1 MNRGSIWWLSFH
13 LCSDRASIKP
23 LMDQRLVVVA
33 NRLPVRRE
41 EDGSWAP
48 SPGGLVTAL
57 TPILQR
63 GGTWIGWAGVG
74 RGPSESFRINNI
86 DHVAVSV
93 SDAEID
99 DYYLGFCNG
108 TLWPLFHDGVRA
120 PEYHRRWWNAYQR
133 VNQRYAE
140 AVLEHANPG
149 DLIWVHDYHLL
160 LLPQMLREASP
171 DVEIRFFLHIPF
183 PPVEL
188 YARLPWRRQLIEGM
202 LAADVIGFQTE
213 SSTANF
219 KKAAGVFAG
228 AEAQDRLVR
237 IGSRSIR
244 TMAAPISVDFDSYND
259 VAGTPRIDERVSSVR
274 DELGNPEHI
283 FLGADRL
290 DYTKGI
296 DVRLRAFATLLRQN
310 PHLADTSK
318 LVQIVVPSRQTI
330 GEYSDMRDE
339 IERLAGRINSVHGER
354 HRMPVHYTYESL
366 EREELVAYYKAADVM
381 VVTPLVDGMNLVAK
395 EFVASRV
402 DEDGVLLLS
411 EFAGAAHELSE
422 AVLVNPYD
430 IDGVAL
436 AMRQAIELEP
446 AERLR
451 RMREMR
457 NTVRENDLEAW
468 TRRILD
474 PDLVAISA

>member
-1 MNRGSIWWLSFH
+1 M
-13 LCSDRASIKP
+13 
-23 LMDQRLVVVA
+23 
-33 NRLPVRRE
+33 
-41 EDGSWAP
+41 
-48 SPGGLVTAL
+48 
-57 TPILQR
+57 
-63 GGTWIGWAGVG
+63 
-74 RGPSESFRINNI
+74 NNI

-93 SDAEID
+93 SDTEMD

-108 TLWPLFHDGVRA
+108 TLWPLFHDGIRA
-120 PEYHRRWWNAYQR
+120 PEYHRRWWNAYRR

-140 AVLEHANPG
+140 AVLEHANRG

-160 LLPQMLREASP
+160 LLPQILREASP
-171 DVEIRFFLHIPF
+171 DLEIRFFLHIPF

-202 LAADVIGFQTE
+202 LASDVIGFQTE

-219 KKAAGVFAG
+219 RKAASVFAA
-228 AEAQDRLVR
+228 AEVQDRLVR
-237 IGSRSIR
+237 IGSRLIK

-259 VAGTPRIDERVSSVR
+259 VAATRLIDERVSSIR

-310 PHLADTSK
+310 PHLADTTK

-330 GEYSDMRDE
+330 GGYSDMRDE

-395 EFVASRV
+395 EYVASRV

-411 EFAGAAHELSE
+411 EFAGAAHELSA

-457 NTVRENDLEAW
+457 NTVREHDLEAW

-474 PDLVAISA
+474 PDLAAISA

>member
-1 MNRGSIWWLSFH
+1 
-13 LCSDRASIKP
+13 
-23 LMDQRLVVVA
+23 VVVA

-57 TPILQR
+57 TPILER

-74 RGPSESFRINNI
+74 SGPAETFRVNNI
-86 DHVAVSV
+86 NHVAVSV
-93 SDAEID
+93 SDVEID

-108 TLWPLFHDGVRA
+108 TLWPLFHDGIRT
-120 PEYHRRWWNAYQR
+120 PEYHRRWWNAYRR

-140 AVLEHANPG
+140 AVLEHSNPG

-171 DVEIRFFLHIPF
+171 DIEIRFFLHIPF

-202 LAADVIGFQTE
+202 LASDVVGFQTE

-219 KKAAGVFAG
+219 RRAASVFAG
-228 AEAQDRLVR
+228 AEVQDRLVR
-237 IGSRSIR
+237 MGGRSIK

-259 VAGTPRIDERVSSVR
+259 VAATPLIDERVSSIR

-310 PHLADTSK
+310 PQLADSSK

-366 EREELVAYYKAADVM
+366 EREELVAYYRAADVM
-381 VVTPLVDGMNLVAK
+381 VVTPLIDGMNLVAK
-395 EFVASRV
+395 EYVASRV

-411 EFAGAAHELSE
+411 EFAGAAHELSA

-474 PDLVAISA
+474 PDLATISA

>member
-1 MNRGSIWWLSFH
+1 
-13 LCSDRASIKP
+13 
-23 LMDQRLVVVA
+23 MDQPLVVVA

-57 TPILQR
+57 TPILER

-74 RGPSESFRINNI
+74 SGPAETFRVNNI
-86 DHVAVSV
+86 NHVAVSV
-93 SDAEID
+93 SDVEID

-108 TLWPLFHDGVRA
+108 TLWPLFHDGIRT
-120 PEYHRRWWNAYQR
+120 PEYHRRWWNAYRR

-140 AVLEHANPG
+140 AVLEHSNPG

-171 DVEIRFFLHIPF
+171 DIEIRFFLHIPF

-202 LAADVIGFQTE
+202 LASDVVGFQTE

-219 KKAAGVFAG
+219 RRAASVFAG
-228 AEAQDRLVR
+228 AEVQDRLVR
-237 IGSRSIR
+237 MGGRSIK

-259 VAGTPRIDERVSSVR
+259 VAATPLIDERVSSIR

-310 PHLADTSK
+310 PQLADSSK

-366 EREELVAYYKAADVM
+366 EREELVAYYRAADVM
-381 VVTPLVDGMNLVAK
+381 VVTPLIDGMNLVAK
-395 EFVASRV
+395 EYVASRV

-411 EFAGAAHELSE
+411 EFAGAAHELSA

-474 PDLVAISA
+474 PDLATISA

>member
-1 MNRGSIWWLSFH
+1 MEQ
-13 LCSDRASIKP
+13 P
-23 LMDQRLVVVA
+23 LVVVA

-41 EDGSWAP
+41 EGGSWAP

-74 RGPSESFRINNI
+74 SGPSESFRINNI

-93 SDAEID
+93 SDTEMD

-108 TLWPLFHDGVRA
+108 TLWPLFHDGIRA
-120 PEYHRRWWNAYQR
+120 PEYHRRWWNAYRR

-140 AVLEHANPG
+140 AVLEHANRG

-160 LLPQMLREASP
+160 LLPQILREASP
-171 DVEIRFFLHIPF
+171 DLEIRFFLHIPF

-202 LAADVIGFQTE
+202 LASDVIGFQTE

-219 KKAAGVFAG
+219 RKAASVFAG
-228 AEAQDRLVR
+228 AEVQDRLVR
-237 IGSRSIR
+237 IGSRLIK

-259 VAGTPRIDERVSSVR
+259 VAATPLIDERVSSIR

-310 PHLADTSK
+310 PHLADTTK

-330 GEYSDMRDE
+330 GGYSDMRDE

-395 EFVASRV
+395 EYVASRV

-411 EFAGAAHELSE
+411 EFAGAAHELSA

-457 NTVRENDLEAW
+457 NTVREHDLEAW

-474 PDLVAISA
+474 PDLAVISA

>member
-1 MNRGSIWWLSFH
+1 
-13 LCSDRASIKP
+13 
-23 LMDQRLVVVA
+23 MDQPLVVVA

-41 EDGSWAP
+41 DDGSWAP

-57 TPILQR
+57 TPILER

-74 RGPSESFRINNI
+74 SGPAETFRVNNI
-86 DHVAVSV
+86 NHVAVSV
-93 SDAEID
+93 SEAEID

-108 TLWPLFHDGVRA
+108 TLWPLFHDGIRT
-120 PEYHRRWWNAYQR
+120 PEYHRRWWNAYRR

-140 AVLEHANPG
+140 AVLEHSNPG

-171 DVEIRFFLHIPF
+171 EIEIRFFLHIPF

-202 LAADVIGFQTE
+202 LASDVVGFQTE
-213 SSTANF
+213 SSAANF
-219 KKAAGVFAG
+219 RRAARLF
-228 AEAQDRLVR
+228 AEAEVQERVVR
-237 IGSRSIR
+237 TDGRSIK
-244 TMAAPISVDFDSYND
+244 TMAAPISVDFDSYSD
-259 VAGTPRIDERVSSVR
+259 VAVTPRIDERVSSIR
-274 DELGNPEHI
+274 DELGNPQHI

-381 VVTPLVDGMNLVAK
+381 VVTPLIDGMNLVAK
-395 EFVASRV
+395 EYVASRV

-411 EFAGAAHELSE
+411 EFAGAAHELSA

-436 AMRQAIELEP
+436 AMSQAIELEP

-457 NTVRENDLEAW
+457 STVRENDLEAW

-474 PDLVAISA
+474 PNLATISA

>member
-1 MNRGSIWWLSFH
+1 
-13 LCSDRASIKP
+13 
-23 LMDQRLVVVA
+23 MDQPLVVVA

-57 TPILQR
+57 TPILER

-74 RGPSESFRINNI
+74 SGPAETFRVNNI
-86 DHVAVSV
+86 NHVAVSV

-108 TLWPLFHDGVRA
+108 TLWPLFHDGIRT
-120 PEYHRRWWNAYQR
+120 PEYHRRWWNAYRR

-140 AVLEHANPG
+140 AVLEHSNPG

-171 DVEIRFFLHIPF
+171 DIEIRFFLHIPF

-202 LAADVIGFQTE
+202 LASDVVGFQTE

-219 KKAAGVFAG
+219 RRAASVFAG
-228 AEAQDRLVR
+228 AEVQEPLVR
-237 IGSRSIR
+237 IDGRSIK
-244 TMAAPISVDFDSYND
+244 TMAAPISVAFDAYND
-259 VAGTPRIDERVSSVR
+259 VAATPLIDERVSSIR

-310 PHLADTSK
+310 PQLADSSK

-366 EREELVAYYKAADVM
+366 EREELVAYYRAADVM
-381 VVTPLVDGMNLVAK
+381 VVTPLIDGMNLVAK
-395 EFVASRV
+395 EYVASRV

-411 EFAGAAHELSE
+411 EFAGAAHELSA

-474 PDLVAISA
+474 PDLATISA

>member
-1 MNRGSIWWLSFH
+1 
-13 LCSDRASIKP
+13 
-23 LMDQRLVVVA
+23 MDQPLVVVA

-57 TPILQR
+57 TPILER

-74 RGPSESFRINNI
+74 SGPAETFRVNNI
-86 DHVAVSV
+86 NHVAVSV
-93 SDAEID
+93 SDVEID

-108 TLWPLFHDGVRA
+108 TLWPLFHDGIRT
-120 PEYHRRWWNAYQR
+120 PEYHRRWWNAYRR

-140 AVLEHANPG
+140 AVLEHSNPG

-171 DVEIRFFLHIPF
+171 DIEIRFFLHIPF

-202 LAADVIGFQTE
+202 LASDVVGFQTE

-219 KKAAGVFAG
+219 RRAASVFAG
-228 AEAQDRLVR
+228 AEVQDRLVR
-237 IGSRSIR
+237 MGGRSIK

-259 VAGTPRIDERVSSVR
+259 VAATPLIDERVSSIR

-310 PHLADTSK
+310 PQLADSSK

-366 EREELVAYYKAADVM
+366 EREELVAYYRAADVM
-381 VVTPLVDGMNLVAK
+381 VVTPLIDGMNLVAK
-395 EFVASRV
+395 EYVASRV

-411 EFAGAAHELSE
+411 EFAGAAHELSA

-446 AERLR
+446 AERLH

-474 PDLVAISA
+474 PDLATISA

>member
-1 MNRGSIWWLSFH
+1 
-13 LCSDRASIKP
+13 
-23 LMDQRLVVVA
+23 
-33 NRLPVRRE
+33 
-41 EDGSWAP
+41 
-48 SPGGLVTAL
+48 LVTAL
-57 TPILQR
+57 TPILER

-74 RGPSESFRINNI
+74 SGPAETFRVNNI
-86 DHVAVSV
+86 NHVAVSV
-93 SDAEID
+93 SDVEID

-108 TLWPLFHDGVRA
+108 TLWPLFHDGIRT
-120 PEYHRRWWNAYQR
+120 PEYHRRWWNAYRR

-140 AVLEHANPG
+140 AVLEHSNPG

-171 DVEIRFFLHIPF
+171 DIEIRFFLHIPF

-202 LAADVIGFQTE
+202 LASDVVGFQTE

-219 KKAAGVFAG
+219 RRAASVFAG
-228 AEAQDRLVR
+228 AEVQDRLVR
-237 IGSRSIR
+237 MGGRSIK

-259 VAGTPRIDERVSSVR
+259 VAATPLIDERVSSIR

-310 PHLADTSK
+310 PQLADSSK

-366 EREELVAYYKAADVM
+366 EREELVAYYRAADVM
-381 VVTPLVDGMNLVAK
+381 VVTPLIDGMNLVAK
-395 EFVASRV
+395 EYVASRV

-411 EFAGAAHELSE
+411 EFAGAAHELSA

-474 PDLVAISA
+474 PDLATISA

>member
-1 MNRGSIWWLSFH
+1 
-13 LCSDRASIKP
+13 
-23 LMDQRLVVVA
+23 MDQPLVVVA

-74 RGPSESFRINNI
+74 KGPSESFRINNI

-108 TLWPLFHDGVRA
+108 TLWPLFHDGIRA

-171 DVEIRFFLHIPF
+171 DFEIRFFLHIPF

-219 KKAAGVFAG
+219 RKAADVFAG
-228 AEAQDRLVR
+228 AEVQDRLVR

-259 VAGTPRIDERVSSVR
+259 VAGTPRIDERVLSVR
-274 DELGNPEHI
+274 DELGNPDHI

-310 PHLADTSK
+310 PHLADKSK

-330 GEYSDMRDE
+330 GEYSDMREE
-339 IERLAGRINSVHGER
+339 IERLAGRINSVHGGR

-411 EFAGAAHELSE
+411 EFAGAAHELPA

-474 PDLVAISA
+474 PDLAAISA

>member
-1 MNRGSIWWLSFH
+1 MEQ
-13 LCSDRASIKP
+13 P
-23 LMDQRLVVVA
+23 LVVVA

-74 RGPSESFRINNI
+74 SGPSESFRINNI

-93 SDAEID
+93 SDTEMD

-108 TLWPLFHDGVRA
+108 TLWPLFHDGIRA
-120 PEYHRRWWNAYQR
+120 PEYHRRWWNAYRR

-140 AVLEHANPG
+140 AVLEHANRG

-171 DVEIRFFLHIPF
+171 DLEIRFFLHIPF

-202 LAADVIGFQTE
+202 LASDVIGFQTE

-219 KKAAGVFAG
+219 RKAASVFAG
-228 AEAQDRLVR
+228 AEVQDRLVR
-237 IGSRSIR
+237 IGSRLIK

-259 VAGTPRIDERVSSVR
+259 VAATPLIDERVSSIR

-395 EFVASRV
+395 EYVASRV

-411 EFAGAAHELSE
+411 EFAGAAHELSA

-457 NTVRENDLEAW
+457 NTVREHDLEAW

-474 PDLVAISA
+474 PDLAAISA

>member
-1 MNRGSIWWLSFH
+1 
-13 LCSDRASIKP
+13 
-23 LMDQRLVVVA
+23 
-33 NRLPVRRE
+33 
-41 EDGSWAP
+41 
-48 SPGGLVTAL
+48 
-57 TPILQR
+57 
-63 GGTWIGWAGVG
+63 
-74 RGPSESFRINNI
+74 
-86 DHVAVSV
+86 
-93 SDAEID
+93 
-99 DYYLGFCNG
+99 
-108 TLWPLFHDGVRA
+108 
-120 PEYHRRWWNAYQR
+120 
-133 VNQRYAE
+133 
-140 AVLEHANPG
+140 
-149 DLIWVHDYHLL
+149 
-160 LLPQMLREASP
+160 
-171 DVEIRFFLHIPF
+171 
-183 PPVEL
+183 
-188 YARLPWRRQLIEGM
+188 
-202 LAADVIGFQTE
+202 
-213 SSTANF
+213 
-219 KKAAGVFAG
+219 
-228 AEAQDRLVR
+228 
-237 IGSRSIR
+237 
-244 TMAAPISVDFDSYND
+244 VDFDSYND
-259 VAGTPRIDERVSSVR
+259 VAATPLIDERVSSIR

-310 PHLADTSK
+310 PQLADSSK

-366 EREELVAYYKAADVM
+366 EREELVAYYRAADVM
-381 VVTPLVDGMNLVAK
+381 VVTPLIDGMNLVAK
-395 EFVASRV
+395 EYVASRV

-411 EFAGAAHELSE
+411 EFAGAAHELSA

-474 PDLVAISA
+474 PDLATISA